1 MYIHFCSKVISSAKI
16 AKFNKI
22 GRFENTVSTGTLIWK
37 DQKGF

>member
-1 MYIHFCSKVISSAKI
+1 MYTHFCRKVISNDKI

-22 GRFENTVSTGTLIWK
+22 GGFENTVNTETLIWK